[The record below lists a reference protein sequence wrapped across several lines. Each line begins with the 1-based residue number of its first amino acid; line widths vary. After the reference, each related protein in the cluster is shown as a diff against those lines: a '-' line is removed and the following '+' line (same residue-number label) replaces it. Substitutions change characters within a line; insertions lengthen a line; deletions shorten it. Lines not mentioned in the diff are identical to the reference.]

1 MAGLEE
7 AQPKRGF
14 GPAPEVL
21 SYFEGKQLAPRFSWL
36 DVWGEEHASAF
47 TVAKATELELLT
59 AFRDSI
65 RAALEKGQGL
75 ETWKAGIEPE
85 LRRLGWW
92 GRRPVID
99 PTGQDKPRMVDFSSP
114 RRLKNL
120 FWSNMNSA
128 RAAGQ
133 WDRIQRTK
141 RALPYLLYVRT
152 TAAEPRQEH
161 LTWVGVILPADD
173 PFWRTHFPP
182 NGWGCKC
189 TVRQITRRERERLL
203 SSASEAKFYSPDR
216 PVIEMKP
223 FVNRRTGEVTYV
235 PEGID
240 PGWHTNP
247 GMPARRRLLDET
259 LAGRVETTAADP
271 TLHNSARKA
280 VAEIVEGAAF
290 VDHRDGAIALDA
302 RRKAV
307 QADALA
313 RGQSEAEAKRLVE
326 TEAPWSH
333 APLPIAVLPPR
344 VSDRLGPAPLVVTVT
359 DNAIAHSVAAHPI
372 EIAAW
377 RRVQDVLD
385 RGEVHLDDTGEK
397 LWAFLREEA
406 VDWMLVL
413 VNKAGGWRLLT
424 YYKPSSASYRDRQ
437 RQRPGRQ
444 VILNENAGGGP

>member
-1 MAGLEE
+1 M
-7 AQPKRGF
+7 
-14 GPAPEVL
+14 
-21 SYFEGKQLAPRFSWL
+21 
-36 DVWGEEHASAF
+36 
-47 TVAKATELELLT
+47 
-59 AFRDSI
+59 
-65 RAALEKGQGL
+65 
-75 ETWKAGIEPE
+75 
-85 LRRLGWW
+85 
-92 GRRPVID
+92 
-99 PTGQDKPRMVDFSSP
+99 
-114 RRLKNL
+114 
-120 FWSNMNSA
+120 
-128 RAAGQ
+128 
-133 WDRIQRTK
+133 
-141 RALPYLLYVRT
+141 
-152 TAAEPRQEH
+152 
-161 LTWVGVILPADD
+161 ILPADD

-203 SSASEAKFYSPDR
+203 SSASEEKFYSAER

-235 PEGID
+235 PDGID

-247 GMPARRRLLDET
+247 GMPARRRLLDEA

-271 TLHNSARKA
+271 TLHDSARKA
-280 VAEIVEGAAF
+280 VAEIVESDAF
-290 VDHRDGAIALDA
+290 VEHRDAAIALEA

-344 VSDRLGPAPLVVTVT
+344 VSDRLGSAPLVVTVT
-359 DNAIAHSVAAHPI
+359 DNAMAHSVAAHPI

-385 RGEVHLDDTGEK
+385 RGEVHLDDQGEK

-413 VNKAGGWRLLT
+413 VNRAGGWRLLT